1 MLVIIDAKHTLSHFA
16 PFHTV
21 IKGSLFGLSLE
32 LPMDKDSPASQQ
44 LYLEVFLWSVED
56 HNLCDLEATV
66 PRDVLSGSLL
76 HKLVGDDFPSLHWC
90 EISLSIVGQ
99 HLPISVD
106 PSPSLL
112 WWQVSD
118 SLCFIHD

>member
-1 MLVIIDAKHTLSHFA
+1 MVFASIFDHESKPSVTNPLRPVLVIIDAKHTLSHFV

-21 IKGSLFGLSLE
+21 IKGSFFCLSLE

-56 HNLCDLEATV
+56 SNLCNLEATV

-76 HKLVGDDFPSLHWC
+76 H
-90 EISLSIVGQ
+90 
-99 HLPISVD
+99 
-106 PSPSLL
+106 
-112 WWQVSD
+112 
-118 SLCFIHD
+118 